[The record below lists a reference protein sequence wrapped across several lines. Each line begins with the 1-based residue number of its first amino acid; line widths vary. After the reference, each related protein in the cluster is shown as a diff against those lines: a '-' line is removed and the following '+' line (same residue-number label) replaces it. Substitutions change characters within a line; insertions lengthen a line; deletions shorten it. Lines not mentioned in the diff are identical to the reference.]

1 MGHYIPLL
9 FARYAHEILKASLRG
24 GLTMFKRKGAWK
36 MPMACQLDRYDRIED
51 LQGNLFEY
59 DRNVVT
65 VLGMTRESILKQRR
79 TEKRKDKED

>member
-1 MGHYIPLL
+1 
-9 FARYAHEILKASLRG
+9 
-24 GLTMFKRKGAWK
+24 
-36 MPMACQLDRYDRIED
+36 MPPKCQLDRYDRIED